1 MDRMKF
7 LKPIIL
13 MIAFTGALFSQQLA
27 GFEYTHSARYLGDLK
42 TQSRVGT
49 IGYRYYSTTGT
60 RLGLYV
66 GVNQFKLLS
75 DNKKSVFMESP
86 SEWDLRIDARH
97 VYSVFYLMG
106 GAAYYGIEGEVSEPS
121 GGVSYVSYVIY
132 SNEYRMFEFPIELG
146 LTEDYEQFTGSIGI
160 QKTYFYGTNQRKV
173 LISTEGSEASLGSE
187 SARSFTEELP
197 LSGKVG
203 ITYHHS
209 KTLDIGLTYTQFTKK
224 DFAVQLSL
232 WSPF

>member
-1 MDRMKF
+1 MDCMKF
-7 LKPIIL
+7 FKPIIL
-13 MIAFTGALFSQQLA
+13 IIAFTGSLLSQQLA
-27 GFEYTHSARYLGDLK
+27 GFEYTHSSRYLGDLK

-49 IGYRYYSTTGT
+49 IGYRYYNTTGT
-60 RLGLYV
+60 RIGLYA
-66 GVNQFKLLS
+66 GVNQFKFLS

-86 SEWDLRIDARH
+86 SEFDLRADVMH
-97 VYSVFYLMG
+97 VYSGFYLMG
-106 GAAYYGIEGEVSEPS
+106 GVAYYGIEGEVSERS
-121 GGVSYVSYVIY
+121 GEISNVVY

-146 LTEDYEQFTGSIGI
+146 FTSDYEEFTGLIGI
-160 QKTYFYGTNQRKV
+160 QKTYFYGTNEKKV
-173 LISTEGSEASLGSE
+173 LISTEGNKASLGSE

-224 DFAVQLSL
+224 DYAIQLSL